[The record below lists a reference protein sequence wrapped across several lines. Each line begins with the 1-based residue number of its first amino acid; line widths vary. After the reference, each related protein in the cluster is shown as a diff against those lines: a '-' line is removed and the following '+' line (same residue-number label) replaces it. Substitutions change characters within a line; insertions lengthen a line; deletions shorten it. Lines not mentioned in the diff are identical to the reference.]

1 MSETACLPDRLP
13 RCPCRRRGHGQKG
26 IERRAEQA
34 EPACI
39 GREAPFQRKKYGGI
53 VVIMFPCKT

>member
-1 MSETACLPDRLP
+1 MEAEQILGAVAFGGEG
-13 RCPCRRRGHGQKG
+13 RRAIEPVNRR

-39 GREAPFQRKKYGGI
+39 GREAPFQRKKYGRI
-53 VVIMFPCKT
+53 AE